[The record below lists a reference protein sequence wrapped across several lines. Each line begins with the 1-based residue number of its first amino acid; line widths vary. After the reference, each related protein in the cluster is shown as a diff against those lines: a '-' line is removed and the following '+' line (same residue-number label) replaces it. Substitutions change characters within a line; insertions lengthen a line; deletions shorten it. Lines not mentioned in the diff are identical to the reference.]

1 MTLGQGITHRGTKI
15 HVGMRTPWFI
25 RKNSAAFK
33 FQYIFTIQQ
42 EVQDQMLL
50 CYNALWYNLMLR
62 AK

>member
-1 MTLGQGITHRGTKI
+1 MTLGQDITHRGTKI
-15 HVGMRTPWFI
+15 HVGTGTPWFI
-25 RKNSAAFK
+25 RKNSAAYK

-50 CYNALWYNLMLR
+50 RHNALWCNLMLR